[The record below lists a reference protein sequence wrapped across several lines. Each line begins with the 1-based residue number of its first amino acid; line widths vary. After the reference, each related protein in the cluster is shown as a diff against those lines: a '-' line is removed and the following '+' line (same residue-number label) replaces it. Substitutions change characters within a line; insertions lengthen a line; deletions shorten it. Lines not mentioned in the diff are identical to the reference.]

1 MRRRL
6 LALAAG
12 AVLAA
17 ACATAP
23 PVVTAPVPPR
33 HPEYMFP
40 VAPPGTPRG
49 TVERIA
55 RGWRYLQA
63 DQFAA
68 AERELSAIVSG
79 NRASP
84 PGHAALGYLELS
96 RGRAAQALTHF
107 EAATS
112 PVRPYVPALVGRG
125 LALIDERRDED
136 ALTSFEQALAIDAS
150 IPDLAERVATL
161 RVRVVQNRINRAER
175 AAAAGDW
182 DQARTAY
189 RAAIAASPE
198 TAFLYRDLALVERRA
213 GRPETA
219 LELANAALFHDSGDV
234 QAHLLIAE
242 IQAERNE
249 YDAALDAYAKAAAIE
264 PSAAI
269 DAAMARLRERR
280 RDAAL
285 PEEFRAIPDR
295 PQASRADVAALLG
308 VQLSARLSAA
318 PQRPVVVTD
327 VRGHWAEDWIL
338 AVARAGAMEVYP
350 NYTFQPAAPLRR
362 ADLAD
367 AISRA
372 LGVVASPAAV
382 AAWDAADVSAE
393 DVPTTHLA
401 YPAVRRAVAAG
412 VLRLDGDEFGLLR
425 PVTGEEARDAVARLS
440 ALGASR
446 P

>member
-6 LALAAG
+6 LVLAGG
-12 AVLAA
+12 AALAA

-33 HPEYMFP
+33 HPEYVFP
-40 VAPPGTPRG
+40 VAPPGTARG
-49 TVERIA
+49 AVERVA

-63 DQFAA
+63 DEFAA
-68 AERELSAIVSG
+68 AERELAPVVSG
-79 NRASP
+79 NRTSA
-84 PGHAALGYLELS
+84 PGHAALGYLELA

-107 EAATS
+107 EAATGPS
-112 PVRPYVPALVGRG
+112 RPYVPALVGRG

-150 IPDLAERVATL
+150 IPELAERVATL
-161 RVRVVQNRINRAER
+161 RVRVVQDRINRAER
-175 AAAAGDW
+175 AAAAGAW
-182 DQARTAY
+182 DEARTAY
-189 RAAIAASPE
+189 RAAIAASPDA
-198 TAFLYRDLALVERRA
+198 AFLYRDLGLVERQA
-213 GRPETA
+213 GRPDTA
-219 LELANAALFHDSGDV
+219 LDLATAALRHDAGDV

-249 YDAALDAYAKAAAIE
+249 YDLALDAYAKAAAIE
-264 PSAAI
+264 PSANI
-269 DAAMARLRERR
+269 DAAMARLRDRR

-285 PEEFRAIPDR
+285 PAEFQAIPER

-308 VQLSARLSAA
+308 VRLSARLSAA

-372 LGVVASPAAV
+372 LGLVASPSALAT
-382 AAWDAADVSAE
+382 WDAADVAAE

-425 PVTGEEARDAVARLS
+425 PVSGEEARDAVARLS
-440 ALGASR
+440 ALGTGR